1 VHPNRTEP
9 GLLRN
14 DRYTALQ
21 FRASASASLHGFAGY
36 FEARL
41 FKGVLCSI
49 KPETHSPDMYS
60 WFPIYFPF
68 RRPVPV
74 KKGELIE
81 IHVWRCSSSTKTWY
95 EWALVAP
102 FSTPIQNAGGH
113 AYFLGL

>member
-1 VHPNRTEP
+1 M
-9 GLLRN
+9 LRN